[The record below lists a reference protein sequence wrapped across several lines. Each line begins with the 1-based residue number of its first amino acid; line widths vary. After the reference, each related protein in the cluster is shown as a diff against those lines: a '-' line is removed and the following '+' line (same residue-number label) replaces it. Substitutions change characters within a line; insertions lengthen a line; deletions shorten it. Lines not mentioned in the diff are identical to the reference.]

1 MLGCARIGAVHSVIF
16 GGFSATALIDRIGDS
31 KSKILITADGG
42 FRRGK
47 IVPLKETADAALKH
61 CPTIEKSIVVR
72 RTGLNVGWQE
82 GRDLWWH
89 DLEKTASKNCPA
101 VSLDSEH
108 PLYILYTSGTTGKP
122 KGVLHTSGRIFAPV
136 HVEHASGLRSS
147 RRRHLLVHR

>member
-47 IVPLKETADAALKH
+47 IVPLKETADAALKQ

-82 GRDLWWH
+82 ERDLWWH
-89 DLEKTASKNCPA
+89 DLEKAASKECPA
-101 VSLDSEH
+101 VALDSEH
-108 PLYILYTSGTTGKP
+108 PLYILYCGGGTTGKP
-122 KGVLHTSGRIFAPV
+122 KECCAPHGGYFTPV
-136 HVEHASGLRSS
+136 YVEHATRLRSS
-147 RRRHLLVHR
+147 R